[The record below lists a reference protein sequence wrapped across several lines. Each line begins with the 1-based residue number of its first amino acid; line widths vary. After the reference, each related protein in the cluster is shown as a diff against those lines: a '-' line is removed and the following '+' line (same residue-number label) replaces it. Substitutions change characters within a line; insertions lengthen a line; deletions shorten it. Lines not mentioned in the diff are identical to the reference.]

1 MSHLIFLLLIIAHNF
16 SELFF
21 HLGCLRIVISLW
33 LTYIFLIKKRQSSTL
48 PISKCSLTRWVLLG
62 VIFQTNIS
70 IPFEAWCHLFQ
81 NLFSFDLLD
90 LGIIILNN
98 YGPTDTTWVFTCLSL
113 NLLRSVLVCKAI
125 KGSEYTWKSQ
135 QMLAILSRLARKIN
149 REVHC
154 RLSWLVNCYLSNLS
168 ILPTSQVLSKL
179 ETEGISFGELTRW
192 CSLNHFYTFCTY
204 K

>member
-98 YGPTDTTWVFTCLSL
+98 YGSTDTTWVLFVTES
-113 NLLRSVLVCKAI
+113 I
-125 KGSEYTWKSQ
+125 KECIGMEGYKREWIHLKISANAGNSESFSQ
-135 QMLAILSRLARKIN
+135 ENK
-149 REVHC
+149 
-154 RLSWLVNCYLSNLS
+154 
-168 ILPTSQVLSKL
+168 
-179 ETEGISFGELTRW
+179 
-192 CSLNHFYTFCTY
+192 
-204 K
+204 